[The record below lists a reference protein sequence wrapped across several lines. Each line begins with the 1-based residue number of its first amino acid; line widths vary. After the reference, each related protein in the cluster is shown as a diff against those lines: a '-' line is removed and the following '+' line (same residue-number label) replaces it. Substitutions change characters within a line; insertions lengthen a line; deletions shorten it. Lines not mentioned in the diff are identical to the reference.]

1 MNDWDDTEEQQQQKK
16 HIIFPQRIV
25 ASFIILTDGNI
36 LVFDDYN
43 SCLSQ
48 LSNIPLVIAL

>member
-1 MNDWDDTEEQQQQKK
+1 MTEMILKNNNNKK

-43 SCLSQ
+43 SRLSQ